1 VDEMQT
7 SDLQVIEHAGQR
19 VLTTQQ
25 LAESYGTDSR
35 RITENFNR
43 NSERYQEGEHYFVL
57 EGASL
62 MGFANRYA
70 NCVSVTRI
78 SKMYLWTEKGCL
90 LHAKSLNT
98 AKAWEVYG
106 VLMDTYFRAKEA
118 SSMTELEILAKVVN
132 GMVLQERRLAEQQK
146 QLTVL
151 QHRVNNLDAVNAT
164 GDRRQLLNKMVQ
176 RLAHDRGITF
186 AQAWK
191 HFDEAFN
198 FAYRANLTARRN
210 NYAEAHN
217 MREIARPDYLER
229 VGLLEDAIRVMDKL
243 LNGTGRQLA

>member
-1 VDEMQT
+1 MDEMQT
-7 SDLQVIEHAGQR
+7 FGLQVIEHAGQR

-25 LAESYGTDSR
+25 LAEKYETDSR
-35 RITENFNR
+35 IISNNFNR
-43 NSERYQEGEHYFVL
+43 NSDRYKEGEHYFVL
-57 EGASL
+57 TGEAKRAFCDHHQFDDG
-62 MGFANRYA
+62 
-70 NCVSVTRI
+70 
-78 SKMYLWTEKGCL
+78 SKKAVAIYLWTEKGCL

-98 AKAWEVYG
+98 DKAWEVYSIL
-106 VLMDTYFRAKEA
+106 VDTYFRAKEA
-118 SSMTELEILAKVVN
+118 SSMTELEVLAKVVN

-146 QLTVL
+146 QLIVL